1 MIIFKME
8 MAGTPNKYRIYIN
21 DTSSDITNTNVVA
34 KQYKMMR
41 ENQTYD
47 YALRMKLD
55 NTDRL
60 QSGNGIQMRVIDAIL
75 ELDDFY
81 DLSDPDMSLSNVHH
95 LFQTAESMRNA
106 GKDEWF
112 QLTGLIH
119 DLGKIMFLNGRA
131 VDGTSVDA
139 QWGVV
144 GDTYI
149 LGCRLQNDKVFPEF
163 DELCPDMNDN
173 KMNTKLGVYHTGH
186 GIMNCTFTWGHD
198 EYLYDVIKY
207 NRSIGNVSDKFPIM
221 ADNIIRLHSLYPYH
235 TYDKYSEFE
244 SVDGTDA
251 KIKKYVQDFNKYDL
265 YTKVDKKVN
274 IEELKEYYVIDMS

>member
-1 MIIFKME
+1 
-8 MAGTPNKYRIYIN
+8 
-21 DTSSDITNTNVVA
+21 
-34 KQYKMMR
+34 
-41 ENQTYD
+41 
-47 YALRMKLD
+47 
-55 NTDRL
+55 
-60 QSGNGIQMRVIDAIL
+60 
-75 ELDDFY
+75 
-81 DLSDPDMSLSNVHH
+81 
-95 LFQTAESMRNA
+95 
-106 GKDEWF
+106 
-112 QLTGLIH
+112 
-119 DLGKIMFLNGRA
+119 MFLNCRD

-149 LGCRLQNDKVFPEF
+149 LGCRLQNYKVFPEF

-274 IEELKEYYVIDMS
+274 IEELKEYYCGLILKFFPMGILVF